1 LLYTTELL
9 AQTISRF
16 IIVQQSFGFWGN
28 LFERSPDI
36 SIEEYFES
44 GIRRLWVIHPDERLG
59 LTQNNQT

>member
-1 LLYTTELL
+1 
-9 AQTISRF
+9 
-16 IIVQQSFGFWGN
+16 

-44 GIRRLWVIHPDERLG
+44 GIRRLWVNHPDERLG